1 METNS
6 TKKGANQSAKSAN
19 NANALAN
26 LSNLAKGLT
35 LPTKGSA
42 AKAGIYKNSVFA
54 ECNPLDASAPKKIRK
69 KIRNERDSHILQGLQ
84 VLRNNPENFA
94 DFVAKVWK
102 PFAEKVY
109 NDPQIFFEET
119 GRTDPQKLQLLQ
131 LFAKALQL
139 TK

>member
-1 METNS
+1 MET
-6 TKKGANQSAKSAN
+6 KKTSNQSANSSATKSN
-19 NANALAN
+19 LEN

-42 AKAGIYKNSVFA
+42 KGDGIYKKSVFA
-54 ECNPLDASAPKKIRK
+54 ECNPLDNSAPKRVRK
-69 KIRNERDSHILQGLQ
+69 KIRAERDSHILQGLQ
-84 VLRNNPENFA
+84 VLRNNPENFG

-109 NDPQIFFEET
+109 NDPQVFFEES
-119 GRTDPQKLQLLQ
+119 GRTDPQKMQLLQ

>member
-6 TKKGANQSAKSAN
+6 TKKGANQSATKSN
-19 NANALAN
+19 LEN
-26 LSNLAKGLT
+26 LSNLAKGIA
-35 LPTKGSA
+35 LPEK
-42 AKAGIYKNSVFA
+42 KAGRGDGIYKNSVFA
-54 ECNPLDASAPKKIRK
+54 DCSPLDASAPKKIRK

-84 VLRNNPENFA
+84 ILRNNPENFS
-94 DFVAKVWK
+94 DFVAKTWK

-109 NDPQIFFEET
+109 NDPNTFFEET